1 QDRRVR
7 QELPLVADEEA
18 EQPELVR
25 RQLHRLAAEPHRLLL
40 EVDAQLPDV
49 VHGLGRRL
57 DAAHRGTQARKQL
70 LDAEGLR
77 HVVVGARV
85 ERGHLLALV
94 ADDRKNDDGDAAP
107 RAQLAADVGAA
118 SVRQDEIENDGVGR
132 RQCGR
137 GERSLGRVGSVDVVA
152 RAAQAR
158 LQRAQDVRLVIHHQ
172 DATAHARTAGCASVA
187 RASTKWPPAGSSCV
201 HRRPPFASAN
211 PRAMASP
218 RLDPPPAPRWNGWKI
233 DARSAA
239 VMPGPRSTTWM
250 RSSVDPCSARTMTGE
265 PGGEKRSAFSMRLA
279 RTRSIWPASTRTG
292 GERGS
297 SSTTMR

>member
-118 SVRQDEIENDGVGR
+118 SVRQDEIENDGVGWRER
-132 RQCGR
+132 RRCQR
-137 GERSLGRVGSVDVVA
+137 ALGRVGSVDVVA
-152 RAAQAR
+152 RAAKAR
-158 LQRAQDVRLVIHHQ
+158 LQRAQDVRLVIDDE
-172 DATAHARTAGCASVA
+172 DATAHVPGRLSLPPGGAGL
-187 RASTKWPPAGSSCV
+187 RE
-201 HRRPPFASAN
+201 
-211 PRAMASP
+211 
-218 RLDPPPAPRWNGWKI
+218 RLTTLA
-233 DARSAA
+233 ARSIALGA
-239 VMPGPRSTTWM
+239 RSY
-250 RSSVDPCSARTMTGE
+250 
-265 PGGEKRSAFSMRLA
+265 SMYCPSRLA
-279 RTRSIWPASTRTG
+279 L
-292 GERGS
+292 GS
-297 SSTTMR
+297 LATAAPGTCACPTCP